1 MTIKGGLRRI
11 SEGSSALL
19 HVVEICVCR
28 GGVKSL
34 VIVPQALQVP
44 VAKTIMYRKRFL
56 S

>member
-11 SEGSSALL
+11 SEASSALL

-28 GGVKSL
+28 GGVKRL
-34 VIVPQALQVP
+34 VIIPQALQVP